1 MCLCVYDVFV
11 LYIIIQLLHCVNEV
25 FSWAICVVY
34 VHMCSCEEARDGCP
48 LFTFCLILVRQGYL
62 LSLELTDSSRLAT
75 LKATLVLN
83 LTWGFSYILC
93 VVSSRFCTWCKGSEL
108 SFLCLL
114 KDLPLSP
121 HQCLGGTKT
130 SNSIHEFLYTSEPP
144 CSWYW

>member
-1 MCLCVYDVFV
+1 MCMMYLCC
-11 LYIIIQLLHCVNEV
+11 IQLLNCVNEV
-25 FSWAICVVY
+25 FSSAICVVY

-48 LFTFCLILVRQGYL
+48 LFTFCLILLRHGYL
-62 LSLELTDSSRLAT
+62 LSLKLTDSSRLAA

-83 LTWGFSYILC
+83 LTWGSSYILC
-93 VVSSRFCTWCKGSEL
+93 VVSSRFCTRCKGSEL

-130 SNSIHEFLYTSEPP
+130 SNSVHEFLCTSEPP
-144 CSWYW
+144 CSRY